1 MSTRKHIQPGDKV
14 PLKLTAAER
23 KLILDDLMCLDKEYE
38 QVVRN
43 SPPGKPVMTSLDALD
58 DFGGY
63 IAAEANHCEDKTKR
77 NKLDAI
83 FEKIQRLLDKYT
95 DEEPPKTIKI
105 EDAAKAK
112 AISDQ
117 AVQIAT
123 WAAQAMIAAEQLGI
137 KQEPL
142 AHFQIAPAQRDV
154 LLLVPGVS
162 KSVKNKLAKELSP
175 TVAEVASMTMA
186 LAEDLT
192 DGDARKQVA
201 VLLVAK
207 HLMDQLEERIAGPVK
222 PTTAKKRKLKAKAA
236 TLFQLKITLLDI
248 EPPIWR
254 RIQTRDCTL
263 DELHDVLQVVMG
275 WENSHLHRFE
285 INGQVFGDPDLF
297 EEDFLEFDM
306 RDSRKTR
313 LSQIVPKDGK
323 RCRFIYEYDFGDG
336 WRHEV
341 LFEGNPDVQP
351 GIVYPACL
359 EGERRCPPEDV
370 GGTGGYQ
377 EYLEALADPSHENHQ
392 DYLRWRGK
400 FEPESFDLNQV
411 QRQLHSCMLRQ

>member
-1 MSTRKHIQPGDKV
+1 MSTRKHIQPGEQV
-14 PLKLTAAER
+14 PLKLTVAER

-43 SPPGKPVMTSLDALD
+43 SPPGKPVMMSLDALD

-63 IAAEANHCEDKTKR
+63 IAAEANHCTDKKKR
-77 NKLDAI
+77 NKLDAV
-83 FEKIQRLLDKYT
+83 FEKIQSLLDKYT
-95 DEEPPKTIKI
+95 DEEPPKTIRI
-105 EDAAKAK
+105 EEGKKAK
-112 AISDQ
+112 VISDQ
-117 AVQIAT
+117 AVQIAS

-137 KQEPL
+137 KKKPL

-154 LLLVPGVS
+154 LLLIPGIS

-192 DGDARKQVA
+192 EGDARKQLA
-201 VLLVAK
+201 VLLIAK
-207 HLMDQLEERIAGPVK
+207 HLIDQLEERIASPVTPK
-222 PTTAKKRKLKAKAA
+222 ANKKSKSKAKTD

-336 WRHEV
+336 WQHEI
-341 LFEGNPDVQP
+341 LFEGNPEVLP

-392 DYLRWRGK
+392 DFLRWRGK
-400 FEPESFDLNQV
+400 FEPDSFDLNQV